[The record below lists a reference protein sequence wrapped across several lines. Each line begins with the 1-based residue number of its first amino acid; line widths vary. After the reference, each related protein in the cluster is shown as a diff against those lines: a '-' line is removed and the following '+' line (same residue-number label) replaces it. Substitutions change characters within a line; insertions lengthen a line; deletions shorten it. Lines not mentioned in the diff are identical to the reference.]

1 MIYITET
8 QCDDDKYKD
17 KKSYH
22 TEAVMS
28 FVELKRA
35 TRHSETPQRVETLK
49 FCIQSLQKGFGNTNL
64 MITRFKKD
72 CSYPYFQFC

>member
-8 QCDDDKYKD
+8 QCDDDKHKD

-28 FVELKRA
+28 FAERKRA
-35 TRHSETPQRVETLK
+35 TRHSETYVLYPISPDDVETQ
-49 FCIQSLQKGFGNTNL
+49 I
-64 MITRFKKD
+64 
-72 CSYPYFQFC
+72 

>member
-28 FVELKRA
+28 FVERKRA

-49 FCIQSLQKGFGNTNL
+49 THNLSRWFGSTNL

-72 CSYPYFQFC
+72 CSYPYF

>member
-28 FVELKRA
+28 FVEPKRA
-35 TRHSETPQRVETLK
+35 TRHSETPQSVETLK
-49 FCIQSLQKGFGNTNL
+49 FCIQSLL
-64 MITRFKKD
+64 MIWKHKFNG
-72 CSYPYFQFC
+72 YPF

>member
-17 KKSYH
+17 KKSYR

-28 FVELKRA
+28 FAERKRA
-35 TRHSETPQRVETLK
+35 TRHSETPQRAETLT
-49 FCIQSLQKGFGNTNL
+49 FCIQSLQ
-64 MITRFKKD
+64 MIWKHKFND
-72 CSYPYFQFC
+72 YPF